1 MYITI
6 MYLCVAYLQI
16 KVFSK
21 FAYPQIRN
29 GVFNELCLPKVSQA
43 NYKLRT
49 LLILRIHET
58 QNYLP

>member
-1 MYITI
+1 

-16 KVFSK
+16 KVFNK